1 MYACVYIYAGVTPG
15 IVDYGVE
22 NSDPLRSHLVVLQ
35 LLAVRLS

>member
-15 IVDYGVE
+15 IVDCGVE